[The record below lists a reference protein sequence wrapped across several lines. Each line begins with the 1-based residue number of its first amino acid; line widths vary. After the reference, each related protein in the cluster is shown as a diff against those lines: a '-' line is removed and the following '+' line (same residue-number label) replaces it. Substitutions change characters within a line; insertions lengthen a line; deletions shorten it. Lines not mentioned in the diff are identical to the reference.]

1 MRAFPLVAGK
11 PAQTKPKTQTVSAL
25 LPAVNH
31 NAHEIATDMSAA
43 QPLGVDNRHFSA
55 ASLVNLRG

>member
-1 MRAFPLVAGK
+1 VAGK

-25 LPAVNH
+25 LPAANH

-43 QPLGVDNRHFSA
+43 HHSALIIDISRQPVW
-55 ASLVNLRG
+55 